1 MKRINLLPEHYAS
14 AKRSR
19 RRGWLLLAA
28 CIPLL
33 GGSAF
38 AWHQTRQRLDHME
51 AHFVLV
57 EDQVAIEQ
65 KRQDV
70 SKRLAGE
77 AAKLRQTL
85 AVKQSVTLPL
95 PPSAALALLG
105 NLTPETVQLG
115 RVSLDA
121 AAAVQAR
128 AGEERKPLRLELE
141 GDAIGDQDVGRYVSV
156 LTTHPLFRNVK
167 LSAGR
172 YVVVAG
178 LNRFHF
184 VIEAEIPVDREFVTP
199 KQEVAQP

>member
-28 CIPLL
+28 CMPLL
-33 GGSAF
+33 AGTAF
-38 AWHQTRQRLDHME
+38 AWHQARQRLDGLE
-51 AHFVLV
+51 AHVGSV

-70 SKRLAGE
+70 SKRLAAE
-77 AAKLRQTL
+77 AGKLRQTL

-95 PPSAALALLG
+95 PSSAALALLS

-128 AGEERKPLRLELE
+128 PGEARKPLRLELE
-141 GDAIGDQDVGRYVSV
+141 GDALGDQDVGRYVSL

-178 LNRFHF
+178 VNRFHF
-184 VIEAEIPVDREFVTP
+184 VIEAEVPIDREFVMP
-199 KQEVAQP
+199 RQEVAQP